1 LNFPLLE
8 STRHYPFVARFFTLV
23 IFLFTSKSA
32 VSQSVV
38 VHPNVPVSEIS
49 QQEARALFTMSQHS
63 WWDGTPV
70 VVFVLSDSNPIHK
83 EFCKKHLG
91 MFAHQLRQT
100 WDRKVFSGTGQ
111 APELVSTVEEM
122 RALISKT
129 PGAIGYL
136 PETEIDRTVR
146 SITINEGA
154 R

>member
-1 LNFPLLE
+1 
-8 STRHYPFVARFFTLV
+8 
-23 IFLFTSKSA
+23 
-32 VSQSVV
+32 VV
-38 VHPNVPVSEIS
+38 VHPNVPVSEIG
-49 QQEARALFTMSQHS
+49 QQEARALFAMSQRS
-63 WWDGTPV
+63 WQDGTPV
-70 VVFVLSDSNPIHK
+70 VVFVLPDSSPIHK

-111 APELVSTVEEM
+111 APEVASTVEEM

-136 PETEIDRTVR
+136 PEAAIDRTVR
-146 SITINEGA
+146 SIIIREGA

>member
-1 LNFPLLE
+1 M
-8 STRHYPFVARFFTLV
+8 RFFTLA
-23 IFLFTSKSA
+23 ILLFASESA
-32 VSQSVV
+32 VSESVV
-38 VHPNVPVSEIS
+38 VHPNVPVSEIG

-63 WWDGTPV
+63 WQDGTPV
-70 VVFVLSDSNPIHK
+70 VVFVLPDSSPIHK

-111 APELVSTVEEM
+111 APELASTVEEM

-136 PETEIDRTVR
+136 PESAINRTVR
-146 SITINEGA
+146 PITIHEGA